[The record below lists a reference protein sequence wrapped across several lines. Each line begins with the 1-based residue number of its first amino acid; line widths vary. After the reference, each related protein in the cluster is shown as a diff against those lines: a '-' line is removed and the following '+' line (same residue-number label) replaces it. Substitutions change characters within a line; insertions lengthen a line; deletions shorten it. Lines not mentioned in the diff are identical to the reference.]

1 MFDMSGMSN
10 TYPTLMFGL
19 TIFYDFVCSSMLNDN
34 CILNSMQ
41 LLLDGD
47 NSLKEE
53 LRCLTSI
60 ELYLTLDESGKHDV
74 FQ

>member
-1 MFDMSGMSN
+1 
-10 TYPTLMFGL
+10 
-19 TIFYDFVCSSMLNDN
+19 
-34 CILNSMQ
+34 MQ

-74 FQ
+74 FQLAYL